1 MDNVKNICILFSQKM
16 KENDRIFTN
25 IFKIDRWI
33 NRLDLYEII
42 NNFEN
47 YMIVQENILNFPD
60 LLNLTFFCIELA
72 NDLNTSDIFSIIL
85 INDLDE
91 LSINENYSSTLL
103 QISVYITFNFRRKY
117 MTLN

>member
-1 MDNVKNICILFSQKM
+1 M

-33 NRLDLYEII
+33 NRLDLLEILK
-42 NNFEN
+42 NFEN
-47 YMIVQENILNFPD
+47 FIIIQDNILNFSD

-91 LSINENYSSTLL
+91 INVNENYSPIFF
-103 QISVYITFNFRRKY
+103 QITVKNILT
-117 MTLN
+117 